1 MASTVKSRKLGVV
14 PNVQHAEDIP
24 LEGMLRGPKLPRTIL
39 AQQFAV
45 IDLRKDTCRRCVCT
59 GHMTVR
65 TPATAPGHLMQ
76 QRSNQP

>member
-1 MASTVKSRKLGVV
+1 MVSLVKSRKLRVV
-14 PNVQHAEDIP
+14 PNVQHAVDIP
-24 LEGMLRGPKLPRTIL
+24 FEGMSREPKLPRTIL

-45 IDLRKDTCRRCVCT
+45 IDHRKDTCRRCVCT

-65 TPATAPGHLMQ
+65 TPVTAPGHLQQ

>member
-24 LEGMLRGPKLPRTIL
+24 REGMLRGPKLPRTIL

-45 IDLRKDTCRRCVCT
+45 IDLRKDTCRRCVCIE
-59 GHMTVR
+59 HMTGR
-65 TPATAPGHLMQ
+65 TPVAAPGHLV
-76 QRSNQP
+76 

>member
-14 PNVQHAEDIP
+14 PNGQRAEDIP

-65 TPATAPGHLMQ
+65 TPVAASGHLMQ

>member
-1 MASTVKSRKLGVV
+1 MVSTDKSRKVGVV
-14 PNVQHAEDIP
+14 PNVQRAESIP

-45 IDLRKDTCRRCVCT
+45 IDHRKDTCRRCVCT

-65 TPATAPGHLMQ
+65 TPVTAPGHLQQ